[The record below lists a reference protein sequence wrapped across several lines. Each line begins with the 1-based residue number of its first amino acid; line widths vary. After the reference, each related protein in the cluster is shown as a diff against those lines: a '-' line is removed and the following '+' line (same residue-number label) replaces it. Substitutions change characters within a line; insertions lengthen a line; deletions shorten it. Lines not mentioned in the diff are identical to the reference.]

1 MLVFVN
7 INGVQDKD
15 VVVVFGKGD
24 DETLGS
30 NLQATA
36 AGNLNMRALKLSVA
50 ERRVLVFLVLLMSV
64 DGDVELVP
72 VGVTNQDV
80 AGVRNVNSVRE
91 TSHLLRTDLPQQL
104 TFGGH
109 NYYIVVPEVAHVIIA
124 LENTDVTWFFHE
136 VRTLVKPD
144 ELSALLED
152 KNGGCDG
159 VNSHNVTLRIDGK
172 SSDDV
177 DEPD

>member
-1 MLVFVN
+1 
-7 INGVQDKD
+7 
-15 VVVVFGKGD
+15 VVVIFSKGD

-50 ERRVLVFLVLLMSV
+50 ERRVLVVLMSV

-104 TFGGH
+104 TFGGDH
-109 NYYIVVPEVAHVIIA
+109 YYIVVPEVAHVIVA

-136 VRTLVKPD
+136 VRTFVKPD

-172 SSDDV
+172 SSHDV